1 MNNIASLLTSSLPVL
16 IVLLGL
22 LVQITPIKIN
32 PISWLGKQLNKD
44 TLDKVCKL
52 EKMID
57 SNRMKSIRWEILSF
71 ANSCKKHEKHS
82 QDEFSHIIDIH
93 SEYEDLCELNDFT
106 NGVVD
111 VEYDYILEVYSCCR
125 KNNSFI

>member
-1 MNNIASLLTSSLPVL
+1 MPE
-16 IVLLGL
+16 IVLHIAAISPAVLLILGL
-22 LVQITPIKIN
+22 FVQITPVKVN
-32 PISWLGKQLNKD
+32 PISWLGRQLNKD

-57 SNRMKSIRWEILSF
+57 NNRMKSIRWEILSF

-82 QDEFSHIIDIH
+82 QDEFLHIIDIH

-111 VEYDYILEVYSCCR
+111 VEYSYILEVYTKCR
-125 KNNSFI
+125 EEDSFI

>member
-1 MNNIASLLTSSLPVL
+1 MTSSLPVL

-22 LVQITPIKIN
+22 LVQITPVKIN

-57 SNRMKSIRWEILSF
+57 NNRMKSIRWEILSF

-82 QDEFSHIIDIH
+82 QDEFLHIIDIH

-111 VEYDYILEVYSCCR
+111 VEYEYILEVYSSCR
-125 KNNSFI
+125 NNNSFI

>member
-1 MNNIASLLTSSLPVL
+1 MPEIVSHIAAISPA
-16 IVLLGL
+16 VLLILGL
-22 LVQITPIKIN
+22 FVQITPVKVN
-32 PISWLGKQLNKD
+32 PISWLGRQLNKD

-57 SNRMKSIRWEILSF
+57 NNRMKSIRWEILSF

-82 QDEFSHIIDIH
+82 QDEFLHIIDIH

-111 VEYDYILEVYSCCR
+111 VEYSYILEVYTKCR
-125 KNNSFI
+125 EEDSFI